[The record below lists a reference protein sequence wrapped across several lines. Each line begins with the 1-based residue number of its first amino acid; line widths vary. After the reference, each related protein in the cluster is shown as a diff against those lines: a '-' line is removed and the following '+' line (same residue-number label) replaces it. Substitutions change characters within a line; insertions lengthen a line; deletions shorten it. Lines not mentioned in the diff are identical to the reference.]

1 LIIGTTLND
10 KEDHVAMTTLV
21 RWDPF
26 REAAAV
32 HNELS
37 RLMNGLYEG
46 NGRSTQTWVPTLDA
60 WETEDALVYAFDL
73 PGVPQDKISVEV
85 EDGTLTVSAE
95 RERSIDVSQER
106 YHRFE
111 RRFGTFARTVGLPQ
125 GITED
130 AIKAAYTDG
139 VLEVHVPKPEQVK
152 PKKIQVAT
160 ADAAAEATTI
170 DGTKA

>member
-1 LIIGTTLND
+1 
-10 KEDHVAMTTLV
+10 MTTLV

-32 HNELS
+32 HNEFS
-37 RLMNGLYEG
+37 RLMNGLFEG

-60 WETEDALVYAFDL
+60 WETDDALVYAFDL

-95 RERSIDVSQER
+95 RERSEGISREG

-111 RRFGTFARTVGLPQ
+111 RRFGSFARTVGLPQ
-125 GITED
+125 GVSED
-130 AIKAAYTDG
+130 EIKAAYTDG
-139 VLEVHVPKPEQVK
+139 VLEISVPKPEQVK
-152 PKKIQVAT
+152 PRKIEIEGSAPAT
-160 ADAAAEATTI
+160 IEGTAAAA
-170 DGTKA
+170 